1 MTTQTKEN
9 VFSQYLFASPK
20 EGEPSLWSLL
30 IDLDKQFSFE
40 VETNFTYVQLKSIE
54 LTLDQAFSSASSAPP
69 LNGEAHHNNNPSHD
83 IAQVKAN
90 NLIQQYVNASF
101 MSAVSF

>member
-40 VETNFTYVQLKSIE
+40 VETNFTYV
-54 LTLDQAFSSASSAPP
+54 
-69 LNGEAHHNNNPSHD
+69 
-83 IAQVKAN
+83 
-90 NLIQQYVNASF
+90 
-101 MSAVSF
+101 